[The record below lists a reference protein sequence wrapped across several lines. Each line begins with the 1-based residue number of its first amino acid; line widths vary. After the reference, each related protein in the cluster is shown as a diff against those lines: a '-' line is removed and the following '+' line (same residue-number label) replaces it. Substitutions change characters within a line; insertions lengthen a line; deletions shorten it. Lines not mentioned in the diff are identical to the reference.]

1 MKYFMGGHLI
11 DSDTTAFHKVL
22 AKPFQAVHLLGGGS
36 TQFEISDE
44 ANTNASAVVGQAFHM
59 PTIELILPP
68 SPHEDLPVTRLS

>member
-11 DSDTTAFHKVL
+11 DSDTTSFHKVL

-36 TQFEISDE
+36 TQFEVSDK
-44 ANTNASAVVGQAFHM
+44 ANTNAGAVVSQAFHM
-59 PTIELILPP
+59 PSIQLILPS